1 MPVQEPAG
9 GSFQPVHS
17 VAFDVE
23 VVLLPAFKPA
33 FEFHDGV
40 TLLGERTAAEAAR
53 WQTMT

>member
-9 GSFQPVHS
+9 GFFQAVHS

-23 VVLLPAFKPA
+23 VVLLPAFKLA

-40 TLLGERTAAEAAR
+40 TFSANAR
-53 WQTMT
+53 RQKQTMP